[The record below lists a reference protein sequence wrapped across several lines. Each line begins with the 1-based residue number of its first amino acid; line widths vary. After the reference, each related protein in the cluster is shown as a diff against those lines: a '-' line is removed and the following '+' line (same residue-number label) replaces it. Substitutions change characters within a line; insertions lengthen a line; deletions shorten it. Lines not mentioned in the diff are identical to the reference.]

1 MRLKSWQSLLFKVRH
16 LSLEVED
23 RMEQIREH
31 SAEFERRVLNEMG
44 EAPPVETKVSDAGE
58 QGIVPSPGPM
68 LTDHESPQNT
78 GRTADPLSQEAK
90 AGESPS
96 MPESARKLWRAIA
109 LKTHPDRVGKDNEL
123 GQLYRTASAAWNDG
137 NLAGLIGVALEL
149 GMAIEPDESFYGAL
163 RAIADQTEEKLGSL
177 ESMAVW
183 QWLQADE
190 EDRDEVVKRT
200 SQIVSAKRRS

>member
-31 SAEFERRVLNEMG
+31 SAEFERRVLSEMG
-44 EAPPVETKVSDAGE
+44 EAPASHSESDDAQEHGL
-58 QGIVPSPGPM
+58 VPSITGRLP
-68 LTDHESPQNT
+68 PQDEPQDT
-78 GRTADPLSQEAK
+78 GRTADPFQEAK
-90 AGESPS
+90 DSGGGSK
-96 MPESARKLWRAIA
+96 MPESAKKLWRSIA
-109 LKTHPDRVGKDNEL
+109 LKTHPDRVGTDGEL
-123 GQLYRTASAAWNDG
+123 GQLYRAASAAWNDG

-149 GMAIEPDESFYGAL
+149 GMAIEPDESFFGAL
-163 RAIADQTEEKLGSL
+163 RTIAEQTEEKLGSL

-200 SQIVSAKRRS
+200 SQIISAKRRS